1 MKRLTALIAIIM
13 AVFMTPALAHHAKT
27 LTTGDKSYS
36 VKKDDAYWTRVW
48 YAKQRKKG
56 TVRKASYRS
65 SKRAKRRLGVSRYGV
80 VARVNLS
87 TQRMHVY
94 KNGRRLYTWK
104 VSSGRAG
111 YRTPTG
117 SYRVG
122 RMHKRYFSRKY
133 NGAPMPYAMFFRGG
147 YAIHGTNS
155 IGRLGRTAS
164 HGCIRLHPSHAAT
177 LFSMV
182 RRSGGR
188 VKITY

>member
-1 MKRLTALIAIIM
+1 MKKFTTLLAILM
-13 AVFMTPALAHHAKT
+13 AFMITPALAHHSKT
-27 LTTGDKSYS
+27 VKTPTETNAYTG
-36 VKKDDAYWTRVW
+36 KKDKAYWTRVW
-48 YAKQRKKG
+48 HAKQAKKRK
-56 TVRKASYRS
+56 RYSNRSYRS
-65 SKRAKRRLGVSRYGV
+65 KKRSRVSSYGV

-94 KNGRRLYTWK
+94 RNGRRIYSWK
-104 VSSGRAG
+104 VSSGRGG

-133 NGAPMPYAMFFRGG
+133 NGAPMPYAMFFKGG
-147 YAIHGTNS
+147 YAIHGTNAIS
-155 IGRLGRTAS
+155 RLGRTAS
-164 HGCIRLHPSHAAT
+164 HGCIRLHPSNAAK

-182 RRSGGR
+182 RKSGGR